1 MPATY
6 EPIATFT
13 ADATART
20 ITFSSIP
27 ATYTDLRIVFVGR
40 VEVAGTGGY
49 SNLSIRYN
57 SNTSGYSLTEITGNG
72 AAASSSRFTGYTYY
86 QSGLLNYEGSP
97 NSLITIDLFS
107 YAGST
112 YKTALT
118 TSGNDRNGSG
128 DVTYRVALWQNTAAV
143 TSISLDSDGFGG
155 ATGRDFANGST
166 FTLYGIKNA

>member
-1 MPATY
+1 MASTY

-13 ADATART
+13 ADGTART

-40 VEVAGTGGY
+40 TEVAGTGNY
-49 SNLSIRYN
+49 STLGIRYN
-57 SNTSGYSLTEITGNG
+57 SNTSGYSVTEITGNG

-86 QSGLLNYEGSP
+86 QAGSLNYEGSP
-97 NSLITIDLFS
+97 NSLITLDVFS

-112 YKTALT
+112 YKTSLVTAN
-118 TSGNDRNGSG
+118 GDRNGAG
-128 DVTYRVALWQNTAAV
+128 DVTYRVALWQNTAAI
-143 TSISLDSDGFGG
+143 TSISLDTDGFGG